1 MIIMSDK
8 TRLCIMF
15 GGNSTEYEVSLKSSF
30 SVLENVDRD
39 KYDIIKVGIT
49 REGQMYIYG
58 GDDAKIL
65 DNSWKDDRDN
75 LKKALFSTSYGDH
88 AVYGVNSEG
97 VLERVAVDVVFPVMH
112 GAYSEDGRLQGML
125 DMCGVAYVGPGC
137 ASSAVCMDKAFTKM
151 LLNNYGIPVAACV
164 YVTRSDV
171 ECSFEGI
178 KNDVETS
185 LGYPVFVK
193 PANSGSSVGVS
204 KAKNAEELKTALEK
218 AIMFDSKVLI
228 EEAIVGREIEVAVLG
243 NEKAVALTCGEII
256 SDADFYDYDDK
267 YNNGTSTY
275 QIPASI
281 KKSTWINLK
290 RTAEGIFEY
299 LDCKGLSRVDFFVCG
314 DEEKIVF
321 NEINTL
327 PGFTSIS
334 LYPKMAISSGYT
346 YGGIVDKLVELAIQE
361 RAGK

>member
-1 MIIMSDK
+1 MSKK
-8 TRLCIMF
+8 TVLCVMF
-15 GGNSTEYEVSLKSSF
+15 GGNSTEYEVSLKSSY
-30 SVLENVDRD
+30 SVLESVDRT
-39 KYDIIKVGIT
+39 KYDIVRVGIT
-49 REGQMYIYG
+49 RCGQMFIYNG
-58 GDDAKIL
+58 EDAKIK
-65 DNSWKDDRDN
+65 DNTWKDDSAN
-75 LKKALFSTSYGDH
+75 LKTALFSTSYGDH
-88 AVYGVNSEG
+88 AVYAVDGEG
-97 VLERVAVDVVFPVMH
+97 RVERVAIDVVFPVMH

-125 DMCGVAYVGPGC
+125 DMCGVPYVGPGC

-151 LLNNYGIPVAACV
+151 LLNNYGIPVAGCV
-164 YVTRSDV
+164 YVN
-171 ECSFEGI
+171 
-178 KNDVETS
+178 KNDVENGFDGIKEDVAA

-204 KAKNAEELKTALEK
+204 KVNNEIELKTALEK
-218 AIMFDSKVLI
+218 AIGFDNKILI
-228 EEAIVGREIEVAVLG
+228 EEAIVGREVEVAILG

-275 QIPASI
+275 KIPADI

-290 RTAEGIFEY
+290 RTAEGIFHY

-314 DEEKIVF
+314 EDEKIIF

-334 LYPKMAISSGYT
+334 LYPKMAIESGYT
-346 YGGIVDKLVELAIQE
+346 YSGIIDELVKLAFEAQN
-361 RAGK
+361 GK

>member
-1 MIIMSDK
+1 MSK
-8 TRLCIMF
+8 KKVLCIMF
-15 GGNSTEYEVSLKSSF
+15 GGNSTEYEVSLKSSY
-30 SVLENVDRD
+30 SVLENVDRT
-39 KYDIIKVGIT
+39 KYDIVRVGIT
-49 REGQMYIYG
+49 RQGQMYIYEG
-58 GDDAKIL
+58 EDAKIK
-65 DNSWKDDRDN
+65 DNSWKNDSAN

-88 AVYGVNSEG
+88 AVYAINDNGAV
-97 VLERVAVDVVFPVMH
+97 ERVAIDVVFPVMH

-125 DMCGVAYVGPGC
+125 DMCGVAYIGPGC

-151 LLNNYGIPVAACV
+151 LLNNYGVPVAATV
-164 YVTRSDV
+164 YVT
-171 ECSFEGI
+171 
-178 KNDVETS
+178 KNDVENDFDAIKTDVAE

-204 KAKNAEELKTALEK
+204 KAANEEELKSALEK
-218 AIMFDSKVLI
+218 AIQFDSKVLI
-228 EEAIVGREIEVAVLG
+228 EEAVVGKEVEVAVLG

-275 QIPASI
+275 KIPAEI

-290 RTAEGIFEY
+290 RTAEGIFQY

-314 DEEKIVF
+314 EEEKIVF

-334 LYPKMAISSGYT
+334 LYPKMAMASGFT
-346 YGGIVDKLVELAIQE
+346 YSEIVDELVKYAFEAKK
-361 RAGK
+361 GN

>member
-1 MIIMSDK
+1 MSKK
-8 TRLCIMF
+8 TVLCVMF
-15 GGNSTEYEVSLKSSF
+15 GGNSTEYEVSLKSSY
-30 SVLENVDRD
+30 SVLENVDRE
-39 KYDIIKVGIT
+39 KYDIVRVGIT
-49 REGQMYIYG
+49 RCGQMFLYNG
-58 GDDAKIL
+58 EDATIK
-65 DNSWKDDRDN
+65 DNTWKDDSAN

-88 AVYGVNSEG
+88 AVYAVNENGS
-97 VLERVAVDVVFPVMH
+97 VERVAVDVVFPVMH

-125 DMCGVAYVGPGC
+125 DMCGVPCVGPGC

-151 LLNNYGIPVAACV
+151 LLNNYGVPVAATV
-164 YVTRSDV
+164 YVTKSDV
-171 ECSFEGI
+171 ENDFEAI
-178 KNDVETS
+178 KNDVAE

-204 KAKNAEELKTALEK
+204 KATNEEELKIALEK
-218 AIMFDSKVLI
+218 AIKFDGKVLI
-228 EEAIVGREIEVAVLG
+228 EEAIVGKEVEVAVLG

-275 QIPASI
+275 KIPADI

-290 RTAEGIFEY
+290 RTAEGIFQY

-314 DEEKIVF
+314 EEEKIVF

-334 LYPKMAISSGYT
+334 LYPKMAMASGFT
-346 YGGIVDKLVELAIQE
+346 YSEIVDELVKYAFEAKK
-361 RAGK
+361 GN

>member
-1 MIIMSDK
+1 MSKK
-8 TRLCIMF
+8 TVLCVMF
-15 GGNSTEYEVSLKSSF
+15 GGNSTEYEVSLRSSF
-30 SVLENVDRD
+30 SVLENADRK
-39 KYDIIKVGIT
+39 KYDIVKVGIT
-49 REGQMYIYG
+49 REGTMYIYDG
-58 GDDAKIL
+58 CDEKIK
-65 DNSWKDDRDN
+65 DNSWKDD
-75 LKKALFSTSYGDH
+75 KACLRRALMSTSYGDH
-88 AVYGVNSEG
+88 AVYAIDDEG
-97 VLERVAVDVVFPVMH
+97 KTERVAIDVVFPVMH

-125 DMCGVAYVGPGC
+125 DMSGVPYVGPGC

-164 YVTRSDV
+164 YVTKEDVLKGFDGICTDV
-171 ECSFEGI
+171 EA
-178 KNDVETS
+178 

-204 KAKNAEELKTALEK
+204 MAKNPEELKTALEK
-218 AIMFDSKVLI
+218 AIKFDSKVLI

-275 QIPASI
+275 QIPAKL
-281 KKSTWINLK
+281 KKSTWLNLK
-290 RTAEGIFEY
+290 RTAEGIFSY

-314 DEEKIVF
+314 EDEKIVF

-334 LYPKMAISSGYT
+334 LYPKMAIESGYT
-346 YGGIVDKLVELAIQE
+346 YSGIVDELVKLAFEAKK
-361 RAGK
+361 GN

>member
-1 MIIMSDK
+1 MSKK
-8 TRLCIMF
+8 TVLCIMF
-15 GGNSTEYEVSLKSSF
+15 GGNSTEYEVSLKSSY
-30 SVLENVDRD
+30 SVLENVDRT
-39 KYDIIKVGIT
+39 KYDIVRVGIT
-49 REGQMYIYG
+49 RQGQMYIYEG
-58 GDDAKIL
+58 EDAKIK
-65 DNSWKDDRDN
+65 DNSWKDDSAN

-88 AVYGVNSEG
+88 AVYAINEG
-97 VLERVAVDVVFPVMH
+97 GAVERVAIDVVFPVMH

-151 LLNNYGIPVAACV
+151 LLNNYGVPVAATV
-164 YVTRSDV
+164 YVT
-171 ECSFEGI
+171 
-178 KNDVETS
+178 KNDVENDFDS
-185 LGYPVFVK
+185 IKKDVAELGYPVFVK

-204 KAKNAEELKTALEK
+204 KAANEEELQTALEK
-218 AIMFDSKVLI
+218 AIKFDGKVLI
-228 EEAIVGREIEVAVLG
+228 EEAIVGKEVEVAVLG

-275 QIPASI
+275 KIPAEI

-290 RTAEGIFEY
+290 RTAEGIFQY

-314 DEEKIVF
+314 EEEKIVF

-334 LYPKMAISSGYT
+334 LYPKMAMASGFT
-346 YGGIVDKLVELAIQE
+346 YSEIVDELVKYAFEAKK
-361 RAGK
+361 GN

>member
-1 MIIMSDK
+1 MGNK
-8 TRLCIMF
+8 TALCIMF
-15 GGNSTEYEVSLKSSF
+15 GGNSTEYEVSLKSSY
-30 SVLENVDRD
+30 SVLENVDRS
-39 KYDIIKVGIT
+39 KYDIVRVGIT
-49 REGQMYIYG
+49 RDGQMYIYEG
-58 GDDAKIL
+58 EDEKIK
-65 DNSWKDDRDN
+65 DNTWKDDKAN
-75 LKKALFSTSYGDH
+75 LKKALMSTSYGDY
-88 AVYGVNSEG
+88 AVYAIGNDGSV
-97 VLERVAVDVVFPVMH
+97 ERVAIDVVFPIMH

-125 DMCGVAYVGPGC
+125 DMCGVPYVGSGC

-164 YVTRSDV
+164 YVTKSDV
-171 ECSFEGI
+171 EKGI
-178 KNDVETS
+178 ENIKVDVEAS

-204 KAKNAEELKTALEK
+204 KARNADELKNALEK
-218 AIMFDSKVLI
+218 AVQFDSKILI
-228 EEAIVGREIEVAVLG
+228 EEAIIGREIEVAVLG

-275 QIPASI
+275 QIPAKI

-314 DEEKIVF
+314 DDEKIIF

-334 LYPKMAISSGYT
+334 LYPKMAIESGYT
-346 YGGIVDKLVELAIQE
+346 YGGIVDKLVELAIE
-361 RAGK
+361 TKKGK

>member
-1 MIIMSDK
+1 MSKK
-8 TRLCIMF
+8 TVLCIMF
-15 GGNSTEYEVSLKSSF
+15 GGNSTEYEVSLKSSY
-30 SVLENVDRD
+30 SVLENVDRT
-39 KYDIIKVGIT
+39 KYDIVRVGIT
-49 REGQMYIYG
+49 RQGQMYIYEG
-58 GDDAKIL
+58 EDAKIK
-65 DNSWKDDRDN
+65 DNSWKDDSAN

-88 AVYGVNSEG
+88 AVYAINEG
-97 VLERVAVDVVFPVMH
+97 GAVERVAIDVVFPVMH

-151 LLNNYGIPVAACV
+151 LLNNYGVPVAATV
-164 YVTRSDV
+164 YVT
-171 ECSFEGI
+171 
-178 KNDVETS
+178 KNDVENDFDS
-185 LGYPVFVK
+185 IKKDVAELGYPVFVK

-204 KAKNAEELKTALEK
+204 KVANEEELQTALEK
-218 AIMFDSKVLI
+218 AIKFDGKVLI
-228 EEAIVGREIEVAVLG
+228 EEAIVGKEVEVAVLG

-275 QIPASI
+275 KIPAEI

-290 RTAEGIFEY
+290 RTAEGIFQY

-314 DEEKIVF
+314 EEEKIVF

-334 LYPKMAISSGYT
+334 LYPKMAMASGFT
-346 YGGIVDKLVELAIQE
+346 YSEIVDELVKYAFEAKK
-361 RAGK
+361 GN

>member
-1 MIIMSDK
+1 MSKK
-8 TRLCIMF
+8 TVLCIMF
-15 GGNSTEYEVSLKSSF
+15 GGNSTEYEVSLKSSY
-30 SVLENVDRD
+30 SVLENVDRT
-39 KYDIIKVGIT
+39 KYDIVRVGIT
-49 REGQMYIYG
+49 RQGQMYIYEG
-58 GDDAKIL
+58 EDAMIK
-65 DNSWKDDRDN
+65 DNSWKDDSAN

-88 AVYGVNSEG
+88 AVYAINEG
-97 VLERVAVDVVFPVMH
+97 GAVERVAIDVVFPVMH

-151 LLNNYGIPVAACV
+151 LLNNYGVPVAATV
-164 YVTRSDV
+164 YVTQ
-171 ECSFEGI
+171 
-178 KNDVETS
+178 NDVENDFDS
-185 LGYPVFVK
+185 IKKDVAELGYPVFVK

-204 KAKNAEELKTALEK
+204 KAANEEELKTALEK
-218 AIMFDSKVLI
+218 AIKFDGKVLI
-228 EEAIVGREIEVAVLG
+228 EEAIVGKEVEVAVLG
-243 NEKAVALTCGEII
+243 NEKAIALTCGEII

-275 QIPASI
+275 KIPAEI

-290 RTAEGIFEY
+290 RTAEGIFQY

-314 DEEKIVF
+314 EEEKIVF

-334 LYPKMAISSGYT
+334 LYPKMAMASGFT
-346 YGGIVDKLVELAIQE
+346 YSEIVDELVKYAFEAKK
-361 RAGK
+361 GN

>member
-1 MIIMSDK
+1 MSKK
-8 TRLCIMF
+8 TALCIMF
-15 GGNSTEYEVSLKSSF
+15 GGNSTEYEVSLKSSY
-30 SVLENVDRD
+30 SVLENVDRS
-39 KYDIIKVGIT
+39 KYDIVRVGIT
-49 REGQMYIYG
+49 RQGQMYIYNG
-58 GDDAKIL
+58 EDSKIK
-65 DNSWKDDRDN
+65 DNTWKDDIAN

-88 AVYGVNSEG
+88 AIYAINGEG
-97 VLERVAVDVVFPVMH
+97 TVERVDVDVVFPVMH

-125 DMCGVAYVGPGC
+125 DMCGVPYVGPGC

-151 LLNNYGIPVAACV
+151 LLNNYGVPVAATV
-164 YVTRSDV
+164 YVTKMD
-171 ECSFEGI
+171 FENDFDAI
-178 KNDVETS
+178 KNDVAE

-204 KAKNAEELKTALEK
+204 KATNEEELKIALEK
-218 AIMFDSKVLI
+218 AIKFDGKVLI
-228 EEAIVGREIEVAVLG
+228 EEAIVGKEVEVAVLG

-275 QIPASI
+275 KIPADI

-290 RTAEGIFEY
+290 RTAEGIFQY

-314 DEEKIVF
+314 EEEKIVF

-334 LYPKMAISSGYT
+334 LYPKMAMASGFT
-346 YGGIVDKLVELAIQE
+346 YSEIVDELVKYAFEAKK
-361 RAGK
+361 GN

>member
-1 MIIMSDK
+1 MSKK
-8 TRLCIMF
+8 TALCIMF

-30 SVLENVDRD
+30 SVLENVDRT
-39 KYDIIKVGIT
+39 KYDIVRVGIT
-49 REGQMYIYG
+49 RQGQMYLYNG
-58 GDDAKIL
+58 EDAKIK
-65 DNSWKDDRDN
+65 DNTWKDDSSN

-88 AVYGVNSEG
+88 AVYAVNENGS
-97 VLERVAVDVVFPVMH
+97 VERVAVDVVFPVMH

-125 DMCGVAYVGPGC
+125 DMCGVPYVGPGC

-151 LLNNYGIPVAACV
+151 LLNNYGVPVAATV
-164 YVTRSDV
+164 YVTKMD
-171 ECSFEGI
+171 FENNFEAI
-178 KNDVETS
+178 KNDVAE

-204 KAKNAEELKTALEK
+204 KATNEEELKIALEK
-218 AIMFDSKVLI
+218 AIKFDGKVLI
-228 EEAIVGREIEVAVLG
+228 EEAIVGKEVEVAVLG

-275 QIPASI
+275 KIPADI

-290 RTAEGIFEY
+290 RTAEGIFQY

-314 DEEKIVF
+314 EEEKIVF

-334 LYPKMAISSGYT
+334 LYPKMAMASGFT
-346 YGGIVDKLVELAIQE
+346 YSEIVDELVKYAFEAKK
-361 RAGK
+361 R

>member
-1 MIIMSDK
+1 MSKK
-8 TRLCIMF
+8 TVLCIMF
-15 GGNSTEYEVSLKSSF
+15 GGNSTEYEVSLKSSY

-39 KYDIIKVGIT
+39 KYDIVRVGIT
-49 REGQMYIYG
+49 RDGQMYIYG
-58 GDDAKIL
+58 GDDAKIK
-65 DNSWKDDRDN
+65 DNTWKDDSAN
-75 LKKALFSTSYGDH
+75 LKKALMSTSFGDH
-88 AVYGVNSEG
+88 AVYAIGADGAV
-97 VLERVAVDVVFPVMH
+97 ERVAIDVVFPVMH

-125 DMCGVAYVGPGC
+125 DMCGVPYVGPGC

-151 LLNNYGIPVAACV
+151 LLNNYGIPVAGCV
-164 YVTRSDV
+164 YVNKSDFV
-171 ECSFEGI
+171 KDFDGI
-178 KNDVETS
+178 KEDVKA

-204 KAKNAEELKTALEK
+204 KAKNEEELKTALENAVK
-218 AIMFDSKVLI
+218 FDDKVLI
-228 EEAIVGREIEVAVLG
+228 EEAVVGREIEVAVLG
-243 NEKAVALTCGEII
+243 NENAVALTCGEII

-275 QIPASI
+275 QIPAKI
-281 KKSTWINLK
+281 KKTTWKNLK
-290 RTAEGIFEY
+290 RTAEGIFKY

-334 LYPKMAISSGYT
+334 LYPKMAIESGYT
-346 YGGIVDKLVELAIQE
+346 YSGIVDELIKLAFEAKK
-361 RAGK
+361 GK